1 MGAGGLRWP
10 LVILALLGGAFASG
24 GAPEGEAAGG
34 GEPMTALVEGLQA
47 LSPAERESFWAKL
60 RRNHN
65 AVRRPAETPAAP
77 RRRRRRAQDDV
88 ALGRC
93 LGRPLPPS
101 IRDNVTDSDLQ
112 LTVEVD
118 DGSDLNIL
126 SSHVA
131 KVLLEE
137 VIGFKVS
144 IYSAR
149 DAAGSMYR
157 LALEKDGPNDGCRL
171 DDCTP
176 VDVNM
181 GVMAESKLDVETYDQ
196 LVEDENLVMDLGA
209 TGYSVQAGWFVRDR
223 EAVRPRP
230 RPRPAARP
238 RPPHQLDG
246 APLPPSLLFS
256 CAFPSGMDPV
266 GGSGAGGAPQRTL
279 VPPQTPTPP
288 YIRC

>member
-24 GAPEGEAAGG
+24 GAPEGEG
-34 GEPMTALVEGLQA
+34 GEPMAALVEGLQA

-77 RRRRRRAQDDV
+77 RRRRAQDDV

-144 IYSAR
+144 IYSTR
-149 DAAGSMYR
+149 DAAGAMYR
-157 LALEKDGPNDGCRL
+157 LALEKNGPNDGCRL

-176 VDVNM
+176 VDINM

-223 EAVRPRP
+223 QTVRPRP
-230 RPRPAARP
+230 RPA
-238 RPPHQLDG
+238 
-246 APLPPSLLFS
+246 LPPARV
-256 CAFPSGMDPV
+256 CPS
-266 GGSGAGGAPQRTL
+266 A
-279 VPPQTPTPP
+279 
-288 YIRC
+288 